1 MTKKMSPEDRK
12 ALGGIIVGV
21 AWGGLTMAGPLA
33 FPRAPLWVWQ
43 VSFSLAAII
52 VLAGIA
58 VLAYDFFIRPKGK
71 RLDPFIATAIIA
83 MFVALVCLGIYVARG
98 PQIADKEGS
107 DSGSA
112 PAQPE
117 ITLIAPEHRHEVIWN
132 PKKQLA
138 IIYGP
143 EGQTLDDRWV
153 TPIFRVRNL
162 SSTAVQD
169 ATVTWQI
176 EITGIEK
183 LVKSSARLSKFTFD
197 FTSKDRVT
205 IGGNSLPTF
214 TYNDLKA
221 SYGIPVTFIT
231 ANGSDAFIPGNVFQN
246 LLLYI
251 LALMPDQPGARI
263 DPFTFSVTVS
273 WNIPRPATQK
283 FLVKTTI
290 VNAKPPNISEPEID
304 ALLTFEIAKVQ

>member
-1 MTKKMSPEDRK
+1 MSPEDRK

-33 FPRAPLWVWQ
+33 FPRAPLWIWQ
-43 VSFSLAAII
+43 ASFSLAAIA

-71 RLDPFIATAIIA
+71 RVDPFIATAIIA

-98 PQIADKEGS
+98 PQIADKDAS
-107 DSGSA
+107 DSGST
-112 PAQPE
+112 PVQPE
-117 ITLIAPEHRHEVIWN
+117 ITLIAPEQRHEVIWN
-132 PKKQLA
+132 PKKQLF

-143 EGQTLDDRWV
+143 EGETREDRWN
-153 TPIFRVRNL
+153 TPIFRVKNL
-162 SSTAVQD
+162 SNTAVQD

-183 LVKSSARLSKFTFD
+183 LVKSSARLSSFTFD
-197 FTSKDRVT
+197 FTGKDRVT
-205 IGGNSLPTF
+205 ISGNSLPTF
-214 TYNDLKA
+214 TYNDIRA
-221 SYGIPVTFIT
+221 SQGVPVTFIT
-231 ANGSDAFIPGNVFQN
+231 SGGSDAFIPANVFTN
-246 LLLYI
+246 LLMYI

-273 WNIPRPATQK
+273 WNIPKPAVQK

-290 VNAKPPNISEPEID
+290 VNAKPPNVTEPEID
-304 ALLTFEIAKVQ
+304 ALLSFEVAKVQ